1 MTATITRKMTF
12 AEFNINFNTIS
23 VDELFQQYEE
33 IGFIY
38 PAKKALLAP
47 HMEEIR
53 NNWKNLYQS
62 QEKYLWIFTNDLA
75 KVKNFASIT
84 AWKQSNYCLQ
94 AQHLVSDGNPF
105 LSLKVMLGSQ
115 FKAEHQHEADDVR
128 ASQNWFRPNNRYAY
142 RVFASMF
149 EKLGREKAA
158 LNLFQFLQLPLRF
171 IPETGM
177 YPYEVEEVKGIDDEL
192 IGCMTDRFGEAFVQ
206 AEELNEADICLEKIG
221 ADFRKYG
228 LNRSRKVLKIKG
240 KSGRLLAAM
249 IMNRA
254 PLGINFSYL
263 ENRAYYVMAENLRN
277 EERLEVLRFMNKQA
291 KPYYRDISLKAI
303 PIVTD
308 KKTSDALQKLDA
320 RWLRE
325 YLQSIW
331 LREGFSQWYEHI
343 ASFLERIERRM

>member
-1 MTATITRKMTF
+1 MTF
-12 AEFNINFNTIS
+12 ADFNIKFNTIS

-47 HMEEIR
+47 HMEEIN
-53 NNWKNLYQS
+53 NNWKKLYKS
-62 QEKYLWIFTNDLA
+62 AEKYLWIFNNDPE

-105 LSLKVMLGSQ
+105 LSLKVMLGAQ
-115 FKAEHQHEADDVR
+115 FKAEHLHGAEEVR

-149 EKLGREKAA
+149 EKLGKEKAA
-158 LNLFQFLQLPLRF
+158 LNLFQYLQLPLRF
-171 IPETGM
+171 ISETGF
-177 YPYEVEEVKGIDDEL
+177 YPYEVEEVEGIDEEL
-192 IGCMTDRFGEAFVQ
+192 IGCMSDRFGPAFVQ
-206 AEELNEADICLEKIG
+206 AEELNESDIRLEKIG
-221 ADFRKYG
+221 AKFRQYG
-228 LNRSRKVLKIKG
+228 LERSRKVLKIKG
-240 KSGRLLAAM
+240 KSGRLLAAL

-263 ENRAYYVMAENLRN
+263 ENRAYYVLAENLRK
-277 EERLEVLRFMNKQA
+277 EERLEVLRFMNQQA
-291 KPYYRDISLKAI
+291 KPYYKGISLGAI

-308 KKTSDALQKLDA
+308 TKTSEALQKLDA

-331 LREGFSQWYEHI
+331 LREGFSEWYEHI
-343 ASFLERIERRM
+343 ASFLERIEKRM

>member
-1 MTATITRKMTF
+1 MSFTD
-12 AEFNINFNTIS
+12 FNIKFNTIS
-23 VDELFQQYEE
+23 VDDLFQQYEK

-47 HMEEIR
+47 HMEEI
-53 NNWKNLYQS
+53 NGNWKKLYNS
-62 QEKYLWIFTNDLA
+62 TEKYLWIFSNDPA

-105 LSLKVMLGSQ
+105 LSLKVMLGAQ
-115 FKAEHQHEADDVR
+115 FKAEHLHGADEVR

-142 RVFASMF
+142 RVFASMY
-149 EKLGREKAA
+149 EKLGHKKAA
-158 LNLFQFLQLPLRF
+158 LNLFQFLQLPLKF
-171 IPETGM
+171 IPETGFF
-177 YPYEVEEVKGIDDEL
+177 PYEAEEVRGIDEEL
-192 IGCMTDRFGEAFVQ
+192 IGCMSDRFGPAFVQ
-206 AEELNEADICLEKIG
+206 AEELNESDIRLETIG
-221 ADFRKYG
+221 ANFQKYG
-228 LNRSRKVLKIKG
+228 LNRSRKIVKIKG
-240 KSGRLLAAM
+240 KSGRLLAAL

-263 ENRAYYVMAENLRN
+263 ENRAYYVLAENLRS
-277 EERLEVLRFMNKQA
+277 EERLEVLRFMNQQA
-291 KPYYRDISLKAI
+291 KPYYKGISIHAI

-308 KKTSDALQKLDA
+308 TKSSEALQKLDA

-331 LREGFSQWYEHI
+331 LREGFSEWYEHI
-343 ASFLERIERRM
+343 ATFLERIEKRM

>member
-1 MTATITRKMTF
+1 MTASITRKKTF
-12 AEFNINFNTIS
+12 AEFNINFNAIS
-23 VDELFQQYEE
+23 VEKLFQQYEE

-47 HMEEIR
+47 HMNEIR
-53 NNWKNLYQS
+53 ENWKRLYQS
-62 QEKYLWIFTNDLA
+62 DEEFLWVFTNDPS
-75 KVKNFASIT
+75 KIKNFASIT

-105 LSLKVMLGSQ
+105 LSLKVMLGAQ
-115 FKAEHQHEADDVR
+115 FKAEHMHGADDVR

-149 EKLGREKAA
+149 EKLGKEKAA
-158 LNLFQFLQLPLRF
+158 LHLFQYLQLPLRF
-171 IPETGM
+171 IPEAGK
-177 YPYEVEEVKGIDDEL
+177 YPYEMEEVKGIDREL
-192 IGCMTDRFGEAFVQ
+192 IGCMTDRFGAAFVQ
-206 AEELNEADICLEKIG
+206 AEELNEEDIRLEKIG
-221 ADFRKYG
+221 AAFRKYG
-228 LNRSRKVLKIKG
+228 LDRSRRVVKIKG
-240 KSGRLLAAM
+240 KSGRLLAVM
-249 IMNRA
+249 ILNRA

-263 ENRAYYVMAENLRN
+263 ENRAYYVLAENLRN
-277 EERLEVLRFMNKQA
+277 EERLEVLRFMNIGA
-291 KPYYRDISLKAI
+291 KSFYKDLSLGAI

-343 ASFLERIERRM
+343 ASFLEKIERRM